1 MRGHSTCILHAN
13 SFRLRLLF
21 TKKLQKAKHPTAI
34 LQPQDNIY
42 NHTCMHQDILY
53 SMDAEDKCTFTLKEM
68 EYYACVTYKGI
79 RHIGTKNLHV

>member
-1 MRGHSTCILHAN
+1 MYIACKFILSRAVIH
-13 SFRLRLLF
+13 
-21 TKKLQKAKHPTAI
+21 QKTTEGQTSYCNITATGQYI
-34 LQPQDNIY
+34 L
-42 NHTCMHQDILY
+42 TCMHQDILY